1 MDAVPTLEVLD
12 RDAMSQVARDNWTAS
27 GLDGWDLP
35 VEEWTSAA
43 SNRALQ
49 YATHG
54 IFRYFGKFP
63 PLVARRLICQFTRP
77 GDLVLDPM
85 IGSGTTAVEAG
96 LLGRRCAALDVN
108 PLSLLLTRV
117 KCRRIAASRLRR
129 RLAELLAAVSRRG
142 VAEPACPALWPTGVK
157 TSHWFLPQTSHWLHV
172 MRECIAALPD
182 PAERDFFLAVYA
194 GIIRRVSRATTQQG
208 RLFLDAAT
216 AEPDPRPRFAAAA
229 KDAIEAVASLGRN
242 ASDVTVLQASAMDCD
257 FTRWKAPLVICHPP
271 YFNVYKYSGIF
282 SLEMAWLG
290 YEIQAIRRQEIREF
304 FKVGKPEKVA

>member
-129 RLAELLAAVSRRG
+129 RLAELLAAVSRAAWRSR
-142 VAEPACPALWPTGVK
+142 PA
-157 TSHWFLPQTSHWLHV
+157 
-172 MRECIAALPD
+172 
-182 PAERDFFLAVYA
+182 
-194 GIIRRVSRATTQQG
+194 RRSG
-208 RLFLDAAT
+208 R
-216 AEPDPRPRFAAAA
+216 P
-229 KDAIEAVASLGRN
+229 G
-242 ASDVTVLQASAMDCD
+242 
-257 FTRWKAPLVICHPP
+257 
-271 YFNVYKYSGIF
+271 
-282 SLEMAWLG
+282 
-290 YEIQAIRRQEIREF
+290 
-304 FKVGKPEKVA
+304 